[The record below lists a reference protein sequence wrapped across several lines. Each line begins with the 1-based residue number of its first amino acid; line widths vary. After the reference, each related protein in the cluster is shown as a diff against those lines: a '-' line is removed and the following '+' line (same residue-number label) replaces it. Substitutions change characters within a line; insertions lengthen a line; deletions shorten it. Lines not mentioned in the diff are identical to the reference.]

1 MRTTA
6 DRTGIRE
13 AAMRVDVV
21 VVGAGVSG
29 LTAARRLRDAGL
41 AVAVVEARDR
51 VGGRVRTHRPGDGEP
66 TLELGAQVV
75 HGARNPAWDVLES
88 DAAEPVGP
96 GRALVATAGRVVP
109 LGVLARL
116 GDPPWAVEQS
126 LLEGPPDGQGEDA
139 PAAGRL
145 TRGDQAEWLRQNWA
159 ADPESLS
166 TAGMAAGRRAD
177 DVGEGRFAVRGG
189 FDRLPGALAR
199 GLDVHCASPVRSIT
213 WSRGRVEARL
223 DEGAVTA
230 AAAVV
235 TVPPPVVAGGALAI
249 ADLPA
254 RKRAAAESLRLGDA
268 WCGVL
273 TLSRPA
279 PESAVVFDA
288 EGGLG
293 FVTSTAGS
301 TRVLVVAKAGA
312 AARVREAAREG
323 PPPLGRVLPW
333 AGDTRPEHLEAADWG
348 ADAWATGAFTYPR
361 VGALWARAAWA
372 EPVGD
377 TVFFAGE
384 ATAAGV
390 PMVQAAMASG
400 RRAAGEVLEAVGR

>member
-1 MRTTA
+1 
-6 DRTGIRE
+6 
-13 AAMRVDVV
+13 MRVDVV

-29 LTAARRLRDAGL
+29 LTAARRLRAAGL
-41 AVAVVEARDR
+41 AVTVLEARDR
-51 VGGRVRTHRPGDGEP
+51 VGGRVRTHRPGDGGP
-66 TLELGAQVV
+66 ALELGAQVV
-75 HGARNPAWDVLES
+75 HGDRNPVWDVLEP
-88 DAAEPVGP
+88 DAAEPVQP
-96 GRALVATAGRVVP
+96 GKALVAAEGRVLP
-109 LGVLARL
+109 LGVLARR
-116 GDPPWAVEQS
+116 GQPPWSVEQS
-126 LLEGPPDGQGEDA
+126 LLRDPGDDVPV
-139 PAAGRL
+139 AGRL
-145 TRGDQAEWLRQNWA
+145 TSGDQAEWLRQNWA

-166 TAGMAAGRRAD
+166 AAGMAAGRRAD
-177 DVGEGRFAVRGG
+177 DVGEGRYAIRGG
-189 FDRLPGALAR
+189 FDRLPGTLAR
-199 GLDVHCASPVRSIT
+199 GLDVRPGSPARSIA
-213 WSRGRVEARL
+213 WSPGRVEARL
-223 DEGAVTA
+223 DDGAVTA

-235 TVPPPVVAGGALAI
+235 TVPPPVVADGALTI
-249 ADLPA
+249 GDLPD

-268 WCGVL
+268 WCGVV

-293 FVTSTAGS
+293 FVTCTAGS

-312 AARVREAAREG
+312 AARAREAAREG

-333 AGDTRPEHLEAADWG
+333 AGDARPEHVEAADWG

-372 EPVGD
+372 EPMGA

-400 RRAAGEVLEAVGR
+400 DRAAGEVLEAVGR

>member
-6 DRTGIRE
+6 DRTDPWE

-29 LTAARRLRDAGL
+29 LTAARRLRAAGL
-41 AVAVVEARDR
+41 VVTVLEARDR
-51 VGGRVRTHRPGDGEP
+51 VGGRVRTHRPSDGGP
-66 TLELGAQVV
+66 AMELGAQVV
-75 HGARNPAWDVLES
+75 HGDRNPVWDVLEPG
-88 DAAEPVGP
+88 AAEPVQP
-96 GRALVATAGRVVP
+96 GNALVAAAGRVLP
-109 LGVLARL
+109 LGVLARR
-116 GDPPWAVEQS
+116 GQPPWAVEQS
-126 LLEGPPDGQGEDA
+126 LLRDPGEDVPVA
-139 PAAGRL
+139 ERL
-145 TRGDQAEWLRQNWA
+145 TSGDQAEWLRQNWA
-159 ADPESLS
+159 ADPGSLS
-166 TAGMAAGRRAD
+166 AAGMAAGRRAD
-177 DVGEGRFAVRGG
+177 DVGEGRYAIRGG
-189 FDRLPGALAR
+189 FDRLPGVLAR
-199 GLDVHCASPVRSIT
+199 GLDVRPGSPARSIA
-213 WSRGRVEARL
+213 WSPGRVEARL

-230 AAAVV
+230 AAVVV

-249 ADLPA
+249 ADMPA

-268 WCGVL
+268 WCGVV

-293 FVTSTAGS
+293 FVTCTAGS
-301 TRVLVVAKAGA
+301 ARVLVVAKAGA
-312 AARVREAAREG
+312 AARAREAARGG

-333 AGDTRPEHLEAADWG
+333 AGDARPEHVEAADWG

-361 VGALWARAAWA
+361 VGGLWARAAWA
-372 EPVGD
+372 EPMGG

-400 RRAAGEVLEAVGR
+400 DRVAGEVLEAVGR

>member
-1 MRTTA
+1 
-6 DRTGIRE
+6 
-13 AAMRVDVV
+13 MRVDVV

-66 TLELGAQVV
+66 AIELGAQVV
-75 HGARNPAWDVLES
+75 HGDRNPVWDVLEPG
-88 DAAEPVGP
+88 AAEPVAP
-96 GRALVATAGRVVP
+96 GRALVATAGRVLP
-109 LGVLARL
+109 LGALARL
-116 GDPPWAVEQS
+116 GAPPWAVERS
-126 LLEGPPDGQGEDA
+126 LLEGPPEGQEDV

-189 FDRLPGALAR
+189 LDRLPGALAH
-199 GLDVHCASPVRSIT
+199 GLDVHCGSPVRSIA

-223 DEGAVTA
+223 DAGAVTA
-230 AAAVV
+230 SAAVV
-235 TVPPPVVAGGALAI
+235 TVPPPVVAGGALTI
-249 ADLPA
+249 GGLPA

-268 WCGVL
+268 WCAVV

-312 AARVREAAREG
+312 AALARAAAREG

-333 AGDTRPEHLEAADWG
+333 AGDARPEHVEAADWG

-372 EPVGD
+372 EPVSG

-390 PMVQAAMASG
+390 PMVQAAIASG
-400 RRAAGEVLEAVGR
+400 RRAAQEVLEAVGR